1 MNRRRSHTDRV
12 FALFRRPVKLF
23 ISGIV
28 ALAIA
33 ILLIF
38 RDAVLSELFNKNTIG
53 DSVRDIRG
61 EPALQII
68 RVDTTADEHH
78 RFARAD
84 DYRLSP
90 PEERQ
95 LQNLG
100 VPASTLILD
109 QARRGGLPAGSATW
123 LAYLRGDR
131 SHMVRV
137 LNIRPVNITRENPFT
152 GTLFNVHPQG
162 GGPILQIG
170 FDMDSPYP
178 GAREIRDDGT
188 LGNSY
193 FDHKTLSLSDQE
205 SEVIAFIVYSK
216 RYLVTFNLQIDYLVD
231 NEVRH
236 ETITDNGRPFALTA
250 FSCRPDGTLDYK
262 QYYSETGFG
271 PEEIDPLGSNL
282 GLAPK
287 KLPDDDKYCTR

>member
-1 MNRRRSHTDRV
+1 VNRPRSHTDRV
-12 FALFRRPVKLF
+12 FTLFRRPVKLF

-28 ALAIA
+28 ALVIA

-38 RDAVLSELFNKNTIG
+38 RDAVLSALFNKDTIG

-61 EPALQII
+61 ESALQII
-68 RVDTTADEHH
+68 RVDTTADWHH
-78 RFARAD
+78 KFARVD

-100 VPASTLILD
+100 VPASALILD
-109 QARRGGLPAGSATW
+109 RARRGGLPAGSATW
-123 LAYLRGDR
+123 LVYLRGHR
-131 SHMVRV
+131 SQMVRV
-137 LNIRPVNITRENPFT
+137 LDIRPVNVTREKPFA
-152 GTLFNVHPQG
+152 GTLFNVYPQG
-162 GGPILQIG
+162 GDTILQIG

-178 GAREIRDDGT
+178 GAREMRDDGT

-216 RYLVTFNLQIDYLVD
+216 RYLVTFNLQVDYLAG

-236 ETITDNGRPFALTA
+236 ETVTDNGRPFTLTG

-262 QYYSETGFG
+262 QYYSQTGFG
-271 PEEIDPLGSNL
+271 PVGIDPMGNYL
-282 GLAPK
+282 GLEPK
-287 KLPDDDKYCTR
+287 KLPDEDRYCAR